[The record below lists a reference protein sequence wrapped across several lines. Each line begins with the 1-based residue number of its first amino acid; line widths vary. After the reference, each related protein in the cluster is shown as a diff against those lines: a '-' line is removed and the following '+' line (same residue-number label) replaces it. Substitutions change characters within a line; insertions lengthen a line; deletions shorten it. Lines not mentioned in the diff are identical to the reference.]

1 MDISTIAGTALLMK
15 TSQTQQA
22 METMMIKQE
31 AAQQNMI
38 ANLLEQNAQMAPQS
52 TRTTEQTFST
62 IA

>member
-22 METMMIKQE
+22 METMMIKQA

-38 ANLLEQNAQMAPQS
+38 ANLLEQNARMAPQS

-62 IA
+62 IV